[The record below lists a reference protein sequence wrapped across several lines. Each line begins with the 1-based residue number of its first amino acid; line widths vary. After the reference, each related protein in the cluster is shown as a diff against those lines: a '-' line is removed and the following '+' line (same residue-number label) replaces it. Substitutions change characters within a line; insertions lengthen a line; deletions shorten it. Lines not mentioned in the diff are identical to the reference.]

1 MISSLLASN
10 FALVVVFFALFHM
23 LNTTHSVSSV
33 YAVYFVLLLLLLLVE
48 YIKLLVWLLRSTP
61 PHHTRADTY
70 TNAGILSSLKLN
82 DVNTVFIIIF
92 LLVLV
97 LLLYFFFFFWFR
109 LSVDH
114 IIDGVAISTA
124 VSAHKAIQSHI
135 FVFVFVSV
143 CVTLICMS
151 VKALRW
157 RMKINI
163 Y

>member
-97 LLLYFFFFFWFR
+97 LLLYFFFFWFR

-135 FVFVFVSV
+135 FVFVFVYV
-143 CVTLICMS
+143 CVS